1 MKWVKRLFLFC
12 ALLVVCLSVAPA
24 QAKELTAKSLTIKE
38 KLIDLKTNSAIVTE
52 QLKTLSEDLTL
63 SQNEASQWKERSM
76 NLSNSLMCINEKLN
90 SCCMTITKQ
99 SLELKI
105 KSRIINVLLAILIL
119 RTVGMIAGYIIYAKG
134 IKLPRWLDILL

>member
-12 ALLVVCLSVAPA
+12 ALLVVYLSVAPA

-76 NLSNSLMCINEKLN
+76 NLSNSLTSINEELN

-105 KSRIINVLLAILIL
+105 KSRIINTLLTVLIVRVI
-119 RTVGMIAGYIIYAKG
+119 GMIAGYIIYAKG